1 MPAVVVYGHLHIPRT
16 TWHDG
21 VRFEEV
27 SCGYPREWQRRGP
40 APGPPRQILPQL
52 PPSPQLAW

>member
-1 MPAVVVYGHLHIPRT
+1 V

-27 SCGYPREWQRRGP
+27 SIGYPREWQRRGVR
-40 APGPPRQILPQL
+40 PGVPRQILPRDE
-52 PPSPQLAW
+52 SR